1 MRIGIMT
8 REWPPDIYGGAGVH
22 VEYLVEQLRRLEE
35 VEVMCFGQPRED
47 ALALNPPAELADA
60 NFALQTLGVNLL
72 MADASGGLDIMH
84 SHTWYANMG
93 GHLAGLLQGAP
104 HVITAHSLEPRRPWK
119 EEQLGGG
126 YRISSWVERTAYS
139 EAAAII
145 AVSAGMKADVMDCYP
160 FVDPDRIHVV
170 HNGIDTQLYRPV
182 EQTDA
187 LAANGVDL
195 DRPFALFVGRITRQ
209 KGLPHLLRA
218 AEQFDPEVR
227 LVLCASSPDTPELG
241 QEVTDQ
247 VAALRAARG
256 EDSVIWIEDQLSRPD
271 VIQFFTQAAVFVCP
285 SVYEPQGIVNLEAMA
300 CETAVVASDVG
311 GIPEVVTPGTGLLVH
326 YDPDDIAAF
335 EAGIAAEVN
344 RVVSQPQLAADL
356 GTAGRRRAVD
366 EFGWDAIA
374 RRTVDVYNSA
384 LNES

>member
-22 VEYLVEQLRRLEE
+22 VEYLVAQLRKLAE

-47 ALALNPPAELADA
+47 AIALNPPADLADS

-72 MADASGGLDIMH
+72 MADGSEGLDIMH

-93 GHLAGLLQGAP
+93 GHLAALLQGTP

-126 YRISSWVERTAYS
+126 YRISSWVERAAYR
-139 EAAAII
+139 EAAAVI

-160 FVDPDRIHVV
+160 FVDPERIHVV
-170 HNGIDTQLYRPV
+170 HNGIDTDLYRPV
-182 EQTDA
+182 PETDA
-187 LAANGVDL
+187 LAANGVDT

-247 VAALRAARG
+247 VAALRAERG
-256 EDSVIWIEDQLSRPD
+256 EDSVIWIEEQLSRPD

-300 CETAVVASDVG
+300 CETPVVASDVG

-326 YDPDDIAAF
+326 YDPDDTATF

-356 GTAGRRRAVD
+356 GKAGRARAVD
-366 EFGWDAIA
+366 DFGWAAIA
-374 RRTVDVYNSA
+374 QKTMDVYNVA
-384 LNES
+384 LNG